1 MVFDWPSKKM
11 LESLARVAPGTPLRD
26 GLDRVLQASTGGLL
40 VLGTGPHVDS
50 ICSGGFL
57 IEAQLTPQRLM
68 ELCKMDGAVVLDEM
82 GEFIVRANVHL
93 VPDANI
99 LTTETGTRHRSAERV
114 ARQTGVTVLSVS
126 KRLSLI
132 SVYRGDEKR
141 ILEPVERVLGRANQA
156 ASTLERYRA
165 RFDAVSAS
173 LSALEVED
181 LVTARDVLLVLQRGE
196 MVRRIGEEAHVLLAE
211 LGTEGRLLQLQ
222 LEELSTGVDSELS
235 YVLRDYAAPDRD
247 PNEAY
252 DLLCRVPTESLSD
265 LAPLARVI
273 GIPSSG
279 VDVAMTTRGFRFLSR
294 IPRLSDTLIH
304 KIVDRFGSLQK
315 ILNASIGELEEI
327 EGVGEVRALQIK
339 EGLARLAESSILDRY
354 G

>member
-1 MVFDWPSKKM
+1 M
-11 LESLARVAPGTPLRD
+11 LETLARVAPGTPLRD
-26 GLDRVLQASTGGLL
+26 GLDRVLQANTGGL
-40 VLGTGPHVDS
+40 VVMGTGPHVDA

-114 ARQTGVTVLSVS
+114 ARQTGVAVLSVS

-132 SVYRGDEKR
+132 SVYRGDEKH

-156 ASTLERYRA
+156 SSTLERYRA

-211 LGTEGRLLQLQ
+211 LGTEGRLLRLQ
-222 LEELSTGVDSELS
+222 LEELSTGVDTELAF
-235 YVLRDYAAPDRD
+235 VLRDYAAPDRD
-247 PNEAY
+247 PEEAF

-294 IPRLSDTLIH
+294 IPRLSDSLIRR
-304 KIVDRFGSLQK
+304 IVDRFGSLQK